1 MDVNRLHLNPQESQS
16 MAYLLQQINL
26 YRELLNQVTYQNE
39 LLGRNMNQTSSMGAS
54 ETQDPLQNLNMGGNG
69 MRFRGF
75 QQPSK
80 ET

>member
-1 MDVNRLHLNPQESQS
+1 MDINRLHLNPQESQS

-39 LLGRNMNQTSSMGAS
+39 LLGRNMNQNSSLGVS
-54 ETQDPLQNLNMGGNG
+54 ETQDPTQSLNGAA